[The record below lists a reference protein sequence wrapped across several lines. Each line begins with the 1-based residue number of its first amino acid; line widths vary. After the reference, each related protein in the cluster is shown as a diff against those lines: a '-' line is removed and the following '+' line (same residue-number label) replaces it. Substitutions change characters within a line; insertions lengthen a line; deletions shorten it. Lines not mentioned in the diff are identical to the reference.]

1 MIQRTIRS
9 AGHGWR
15 VACGVAFGA
24 PFRAALIA
32 ALILAIWLGIQPRRA
47 SAEVIG
53 GFFTLANTLMYTKA
67 PREGRRFLVRPRQA
81 FQVVDI
87 TTDRQERIWY
97 LVITPDVKQR
107 FTGEGWIVKAPHEI
121 SKTSDQ
127 PVRVFSQIPNRAGGA
142 FETIM
147 APSSGIKLLND
158 SIQVKRFDKVVWQK
172 VRYRFRAAGK
182 AWAREASGIF
192 RSGKTARFLLR
203 VYGEM
208 VTRGLSRGLQIRL
221 LSGIVRV
228 GDTLRQVQWAFGDP
242 LRRTET
248 KIDDT
253 IQINWEYQNLR
264 VVLQKGVVLTIG
276 GTN

>member
-1 MIQRTIRS
+1 MIEETIRRT
-9 AGHGWR
+9 ADGMR
-15 VACGVAFGA
+15 VASGVVSGVV
-24 PFRAALIA
+24 FRAALMVAFMLA
-32 ALILAIWLGIQPRRA
+32 AWVGTQPPTA

-53 GFFTLANTLMYTKA
+53 GFFTLANTFMYTKA
-67 PREGRRFLVRPRQA
+67 PREGRRFLARPRLA

-87 TTDRQERIWY
+87 ATDGRDRIWY

-107 FTGEGWIVKAPHEI
+107 FTGQGWIVKAPHEI

-127 PVRVFSQIPNRAGGA
+127 PVRVFSIIPNGTGGP

-147 APSSGIKLLND
+147 APSSGIKLLNETTT
-158 SIQVKRFDKVVWQK
+158 VKWFAKVVWQK
-172 VRYRFRAAGK
+172 VSYRFKAPGK

-192 RSGKTARFLLR
+192 RSGKTDQFLLR

-208 VTRGLSRGLQIRL
+208 VTRGVSRGMQIRL

-248 KIDDT
+248 KVDNIT
-253 IQINWEYQNLR
+253 QIHWEYQNQR
-264 VVLQKGVVLTIG
+264 VVLQNGVVLTIS